1 MPFVFFRKQCTIVS
15 EHARSSYRG
24 VLTAFLVTLFAKAP
38 AAGNLIS
45 RNAQYRQHLAIQDL
59 VHLAPERQTRLR
71 WLLEVPGLVANE
83 RVRLPPDRRRL
94 FKW

>member
-1 MPFVFFRKQCTIVS
+1 MS

-24 VLTAFLVTLFAKAP
+24 VLTAFLVTLFVKAP

-59 VHLAPERQTRLR
+59 VHLAPERQTPMAAGG
-71 WLLEVPGLVANE
+71 PGPRRK
-83 RVRLPPDRRRL
+83 RVRPIAARPPAAV
-94 FKW
+94 